1 MSEENKKLGDEKL
14 EHVAGGNDGQFGPID
29 DVHNTAYF
37 SPHTVCNLPPGT
49 SLVMKTYHSGG
60 GSVMPGHRFHNGG
73 VMYPRT
79 ALCVGRGFAR
89 LSSLAGST
97 HTLCPLSRGSLL

>member
-49 SLVMKTYHSGG
+49 SLV
-60 GSVMPGHRFHNGG
+60 GHEDISQRRRQCNA
-73 VMYPRT
+73 RT
-79 ALCVGRGFAR
+79 PF
-89 LSSLAGST
+89 S
-97 HTLCPLSRGSLL
+97 